1 MALNK
6 SLVGKQY
13 PPQQYKITAEEAK
26 KYAYGYNE
34 TCPLFLD
41 EAREGGIIAP
51 PMFGVKYA
59 GAPFAQAFFDPD
71 LNVDFPRLVHGEH
84 SMTFHAPVRPG
95 DLITSVGTIAS
106 IEEKSTG
113 EIFVV
118 DVHARN
124 QLDQA
129 VLDMSGTFFIRG
141 ARSGSDKKKGA
152 EEHPVRAYDFT
163 QTMKVEE
170 DQTYRY
176 AEGSGDYN
184 PIHVNPEFARSV
196 GLPGIIL
203 QGLCTMAF
211 CFKAIQDECCGGDP
225 LRIKRLKV
233 RFAKPI
239 LPLDTVTTR
248 GWVEQA
254 HGGVTILAVE
264 AVNQRGE
271 VVLRDGRAE
280 ILS

>member
-13 PPQQYKITAEEAK
+13 PPQEYKITAEEAK

-34 TCPLFLD
+34 SNPYFFD
-41 EAREGGIIAP
+41 DSIENGIIAP

-71 LNVDFPRLVHGEH
+71 LNVDFARLVHGEH
-84 SMTFHAPVRPG
+84 AMTFISPVRPG
-95 DLITSVGTIAS
+95 DTITSVGRIAT

-118 DVHARN
+118 DVDSKN
-124 QLDQA
+124 QHGQP
-129 VLDMSGTFFIRG
+129 VLRMSGTFFIRG
-141 ARSGSDKKKGA
+141 PRAGGEKKKA
-152 EEHPVRAYDFT
+152 PEEQPEREYLFT
-163 QTMKVEE
+163 QSMHVHE

-176 AEGSGDYN
+176 SEGSGDYN
-184 PIHVNPEFARSV
+184 PIHVNPDFARSV
-196 GLPGIIL
+196 GLPNIIL

-211 CFKAIQDECCGGDP
+211 CFKAIQDEYCGGDP
-225 LRIKRLKV
+225 RKIRALKV
-233 RFAKPI
+233 RFAKPV

-248 GWVEQA
+248 GWVEEKQE
-254 HGGVTILAVE
+254 GVAVLGVE

-271 VVLRDGRAE
+271 IVLKNGRAE
-280 ILS
+280 VLM